1 MRAPR
6 PSRSQLGT
14 GALIV
19 AALAVGQTLNE
30 HLPDGS
36 DAGRL
41 FERPVSVDE
50 KLEMRAGD
58 LTPVSVDGAT
68 SILRDSGSS
77 IRSPGVV
84 VVVRFDYVARSEPA
98 GISRAE
104 LRDGSGRVTVF
115 SAFGQRSKVTCP
127 AGLVGI
133 VAHCTAVVEADPDTL
148 VGATLGLSADLDDDR
163 FDDMALI
170 DLAIDDDDVAAYR
183 QAEELEVEVYDV
195 AGME

>member
-14 GALIV
+14 GALII

-36 DAGRL
+36 TAGRL
-41 FERPVSVDE
+41 FERPVSIG
-50 KLEMRAGD
+50 KTLEMRAGD
-58 LTPVSVDGAT
+58 LTPVSVDGAH

-84 VVVRFDYVARSEPA
+84 VVVHFDYVARNEPGA
-98 GISRAE
+98 LLRGE
-104 LRDGSGRVTVF
+104 LRDGSGRVTIF
-115 SAFGQRSKVTCP
+115 GPSGQRNRVTCP
-127 AGLVGI
+127 ARVVGI
-133 VAHCTAVVEADPDTL
+133 VVHCTAVVEADPDTL
-148 VGATLGLSADLDDDR
+148 AGAKLGLSANDDDDR

-183 QAEELEVEVYDV
+183 AAEELEVEVYDV

>member
-41 FERPVSVDE
+41 FERPVSIG
-50 KLEMRAGD
+50 KTLQMRAGD
-58 LTPVSVDGAT
+58 LTPVSVDGAH
-68 SILRDSGSS
+68 SILRDAGAG

-84 VVVRFDYVARSEPA
+84 VVVHFDYVPRSEPG
-98 GISRAE
+98 GIKRGE

-115 SAFGQRSKVTCP
+115 GPSGQRNRVTCP
-127 AGLVGI
+127 AQLVGI

-148 VGATLGLSADLDDDR
+148 VGARLGLSADDDDVR

-170 DLAIDDDDVAAYR
+170 DLAIDADDVAAYR
-183 QAEELEVEVYDV
+183 TAEELEVQVYDV